1 MEWVVIKNRIIPI
14 IFALFAVS
22 FYAKNIFLSKLFID
36 YINSTMMAGLLYLG
50 AGIGVNNM

>member
-1 MEWVVIKNRIIPI
+1 MECVVIKNRILPI

-22 FYAKNIFLSKLFID
+22 FYAKNIFLSKIFID
-36 YINSTMMAGLLYLG
+36 YINSTMITGLLYLG